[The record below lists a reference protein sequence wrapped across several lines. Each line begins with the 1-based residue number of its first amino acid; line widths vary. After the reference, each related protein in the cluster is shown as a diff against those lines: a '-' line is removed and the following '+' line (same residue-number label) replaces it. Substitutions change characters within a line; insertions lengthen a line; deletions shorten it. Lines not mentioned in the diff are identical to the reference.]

1 MQQKGKTA
9 VQEITEATFIRFSDK
24 EVFIT
29 DDVKAVFDQVKG
41 VDDVSGVVFRL
52 YNAAFARL
60 PDAQGLENWID
71 GNSTGGMTYA
81 ASAEEFASS
90 QEFQNRYGS
99 NSSDTKFI
107 GTLYNNVLGR
117 SPDSAGLA
125 HYQDL
130 LAGGKERGAYYLT
143 FLSPQKTAFCLLR
156 SLG

>member
-1 MQQKGKTA
+1 
-9 VQEITEATFIRFSDK
+9 
-24 EVFIT
+24 
-29 DDVKAVFDQVKG
+29 
-41 VDDVSGVVFRL
+41 
-52 YNAAFARL
+52 
-60 PDAQGLENWID
+60 
-71 GNSTGGMTYA
+71 MTYA

-130 LAGGKERGAYYLT
+130 LAGGKERGALLLDFSESPENRVLFT
-143 FLSPQKTAFCLLR
+143 QVTGLS
-156 SLG
+156 